1 MRKIFLVIIMFFVL
15 CGCGSN
21 SITTTMGGTKE
32 IDIPEGYKFVNYN
45 IQDSDM
51 IWCTY
56 RPMRDDEEPE
66 VFIVQQDKTGLHLTG
81 NGKFVIYESKNGTR
95 AELPKEK

>member
-1 MRKIFLVIIMFFVL
+1 
-15 CGCGSN
+15 
-21 SITTTMGGTKE
+21 
-32 IDIPEGYKFVNYN
+32 
-45 IQDSDM
+45 M

-81 NGKFVIYESKNGTR
+81 NGKFVIYESKNGIR
-95 AELPKEK
+95 AELPKEN